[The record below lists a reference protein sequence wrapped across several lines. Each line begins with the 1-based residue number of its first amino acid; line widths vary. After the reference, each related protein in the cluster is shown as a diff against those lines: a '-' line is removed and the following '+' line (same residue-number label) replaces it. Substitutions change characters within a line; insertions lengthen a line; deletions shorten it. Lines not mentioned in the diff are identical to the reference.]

1 MNFFISDESEVLGAT
16 ILMTLALIAALVTS
30 KRRTGLL
37 LTPVTVFF
45 LFAFVH
51 VLFGRY
57 AAAVLTDEYSF
68 VSRVAL
74 GPFLDQSFLVI
85 STGLTCC
92 LLGFTL
98 FPCASPGGSPRRLAR
113 ISCKRALGPDLR
125 AITGPDSYLDTSD
138 HHWPAASWRN
148 SVVE

>member
-1 MNFFISDESEVLGAT
+1 MAEPQVLLHANRLRIGMNFFISDETEVLGAT

-51 VLFGRY
+51 VVFGRY

-68 VSRVAL
+68 VSRAAL

-98 FPCASPGGSPRRLAR
+98 FPSRSQGRVAPKLAR
-113 ISCKRALGPDLR
+113 ISCKGALDQICARSRVLILISIP
-125 AITGPDSYLDTSD
+125 
-138 HHWPAASWRN
+138 
-148 SVVE
+148 